1 MKVEVF
7 SILLGEKQADGILL
21 DSPPDLHSM
30 RFYLILYL

>member
-21 DSPPDLHSM
+21 DSPPDLH
-30 RFYLILYL
+30 LYYICDQQV